1 MGAALAGL
9 LILSLMLTSFMMFW
23 RVSLVGNDRI
33 SAAQKQ
39 MIQLEGRRART
50 EIDVTSSG
58 SKSCRT
64 LVINLLNE
72 GHTSVSKSEFPRMDI
87 IIHFT
92 GTSDPSQSLT
102 YEPLGLASLD
112 KGEWIDTS
120 ISGQFD
126 TSVWNPG
133 ETLKIEAQLK
143 DFSLLASGTL
153 VVSTPNGIIDTY
165 TFSFLPTPP
174 GCDWYFHS
182 ETTSVGGTLRRVRP
196 DESGPPPTTASS
208 LPP

>member
-23 RVSLVGNDRI
+23 RVNLVGNDRI
-33 SAAQKQ
+33 SSAQKQ
-39 MIQLEGRRART
+39 MIQLEGRRNRT

-58 SKSCRT
+58 SKSCRS

-72 GHTSVSKSEFPRMDI
+72 GHTSVSKSEFPWVDI
-87 IIHFT
+87 IVHFT
-92 GTSDPSQSLT
+92 GSSDPSQSLT

-126 TSVWNPG
+126 TSIWNPG

-143 DFSLLASGTL
+143 DFSLLASGT
-153 VVSTPNGIIDTY
+153 
-165 TFSFLPTPP
+165 
-174 GCDWYFHS
+174 
-182 ETTSVGGTLRRVRP
+182 GGFNP
-196 DESGPPPTTASS
+196 
-208 LPP
+208 